1 MAAEKAKQGGFVRM
15 GYEALQLQQT
25 TPGCGTRRAHVLAV
39 ASGKGG
45 VGKTHIAAN
54 LAICLAASG
63 KKVLLLDGDMSL
75 GNLDIILD
83 LDNKYNISHL
93 ISGRKT
99 VEEIINVGPNGLE
112 VICGTSG
119 LEQLAN
125 MTEFERQRLTQQLTG
140 LQETS
145 DIIVIDTAAGISK
158 QVVSF
163 CLAADHMLVVTT
175 PEAAAMTDAY
185 AMIKVLV
192 GNGFSE
198 RISLIVNMAETIAE
212 GRKTYQQIANVARR
226 FLNTGISSAAIF
238 LRDDKMTTAAR
249 MRKPVVLAFP
259 RADITASIAN
269 LAAKLNKSQNTI
281 LAGDG
286 FFERVINWFF

>member
-1 MAAEKAKQGGFVRM
+1 M
-15 GYEALQLQQT
+15 GHEALQLQQT
-25 TPGCGTRRAHVLAV
+25 VQHCGQRRAHVLAI

-54 LAICLAASG
+54 LAICMAATG
-63 KKVLLLDGDMSL
+63 KKTLLLDGDMSL
-75 GNLDIILD
+75 GNLDIVLD
-83 LDNKYNISHL
+83 LDSKYNISHL

-99 VEEIINVGPNGLE
+99 IEEIINVGPEGLE
-112 VICGTSG
+112 VICGSSG
-119 LEQLAN
+119 FEQLAN
-125 MTEFERQRLTQQLTG
+125 ISEFERHRLLQQLTL
-140 LQETS
+140 LQETN

-175 PEAAAMTDAY
+175 PEATAMTDAY

-226 FLNTGISSAAIF
+226 FLNTSVCNAGVL
-238 LRDDKMTTAAR
+238 LRDEKVAAAAR
-249 MRKPVVLAFP
+249 LRKPVVLAYP
-259 RADITASIAN
+259 RAEITASIAAI
-269 LAAKLNKSQNTI
+269 AAKLSNSQSAVS
-281 LAGDG
+281 AGGG
-286 FFERVINWFF
+286 FFEKVVNWFF

>member
-1 MAAEKAKQGGFVRM
+1 M

-25 TPGCGTRRAHVLAV
+25 VQQCGQSRAHVLAV

-63 KKVLLLDGDMSL
+63 KKTLLLDGDMSL

-83 LDNKYNISHL
+83 LDSKYNISHL

-99 VEEIINVGPNGLE
+99 IEEIINVGPSGLE

-125 MTEFERQRLTQQLTG
+125 MTEFERQRLIQELSK

-145 DIIVIDTAAGISK
+145 DIIIIDTAAGISK

-226 FLNTGISSAAIF
+226 FLNTSISNGGI
-238 LRDDKMTTAAR
+238 LLKDDKMAAAAR

-259 RADITASIAN
+259 RAEITASIAGI
-269 LAAKLNKSQNTI
+269 AAKLGKSQSIISAN
-281 LAGDG
+281 DG
-286 FFERVINWFF
+286 FFEKVVNWFF

>member
-1 MAAEKAKQGGFVRM
+1 M

-25 TPGCGTRRAHVLAV
+25 VQQCGQNRAQHILAI

-63 KKVLLLDGDMSL
+63 KKVLLLDGDVSL

-83 LDNKYNISHL
+83 LNHKYNISHL

-99 VEEIINVGPNGLE
+99 IEEIINVGPCGIK

-125 MTEFERQRLTQQLTG
+125 MTEFERQKLTQQLSG
-140 LQETS
+140 LQEAS

-163 CLAADHMLVVTT
+163 CLAANHMLIVTT

-192 GNGFSE
+192 GNGFNQ
-198 RISLIVNMAETIAE
+198 RISLIVNMAESLAE
-212 GRKTYQQIANVARR
+212 GKKTYQQIANVTRR
-226 FLNTGISSAAIF
+226 FLNTSISSAAI
-238 LRDDKMTTAAR
+238 LLKDDKMAMAAR

-269 LAAKLNKSQNTI
+269 LAAKLGKSQNTI
-281 LAGDG
+281 TASDG
-286 FFERVINWFF
+286 FFEKVVNWFF

>member
-1 MAAEKAKQGGFVRM
+1 M

-25 TPGCGTRRAHVLAV
+25 TQSCGSRRAHVLAI

-99 VEEIINVGPNGLE
+99 IEEIINVGPHGLE

-125 MTEFERQRLTQQLTG
+125 MTEFERQRLTQQLSS
-140 LQETS
+140 LQETN

-226 FLNTGISSAAIF
+226 FLNTSISNGGT
-238 LRDDKMTTAAR
+238 LLKDDKVTTAAR
-249 MRKPVVLAFP
+249 LRKPVVLAYP
-259 RADITASIAN
+259 RADFTASIATI
-269 LAAKLNKSQNTI
+269 AAKLSKSQNTI
-281 LAGDG
+281 SAGDG
-286 FFERVINWFF
+286 FFEKVINWFF

>member
-15 GYEALQLQQT
+15 GYEALQLQQMAQS
-25 TPGCGTRRAHVLAV
+25 CGTRRAHVLAV

-54 LAICLAASG
+54 MAICLAASG

-83 LDNKYNISHL
+83 LDHKYNISHL

-99 VEEIINVGPNGLE
+99 VEEIINVGPHGLE

-119 LEQLAN
+119 LEHLAN
-125 MTEFERQRLTQQLTG
+125 MTEFDRQRLTQQLSR

-198 RISLIVNMAETIAE
+198 RISLIVNMAESIAE

-226 FLNTGISSAAIF
+226 FLNVNISNAGIL

-259 RADITASIAN
+259 RADITTSIAN
-269 LAAKLNKSQNTI
+269 LAAKLNKSTVACGEQN
-281 LAGDG
+281 G

>member
-1 MAAEKAKQGGFVRM
+1 M

-25 TPGCGTRRAHVLAV
+25 VQHCGQHRAHVLAI

-54 LAICLAASG
+54 LAICMAASG
-63 KKVLLLDGDMSL
+63 KKTLLLDGDMSL

-83 LDNKYNISHL
+83 LDSKYNISHL
-93 ISGRKT
+93 ISGRKNI
-99 VEEIINVGPNGLE
+99 EEIINVGPHGLE

-125 MTEFERQRLTQQLTG
+125 MTEFERQRLTQQLSG

-145 DIIVIDTAAGISK
+145 DIIIIDTAAGISK

-226 FLNTGISSAAIF
+226 FLNTSICNGGI
-238 LRDDKMTTAAR
+238 LLKDDKMATAAR

-259 RADITASIAN
+259 RADITASIAS
-269 LAAKLNKSQNTI
+269 LAAKLSKSQSMVSAN
-281 LAGDG
+281 DG
-286 FFERVINWFF
+286 FFEKVVNWFF